1 MRKEYKVT
9 VYYTDKNN
17 EQKIVVHKLWTWH
30 EENTSEIAKTH
41 EILERSYNK
50 DVCKI
55 VGVSVQRIG

>member
-17 EQKIVVHKLWTWH
+17 EQKIVVHKHWSWH
-30 EENTSEIAKTH
+30 ENTSEIAKTH